1 MNNTEWVVCPV
12 HPLAQLLLVCRVLTL
27 SPLEQLKPEWRCI
40 PRGMSLPP
48 SFRSSPHTL
57 TSMSVCIV
65 CQSVILSFTL
75 ALLPP
80 QSAAVGLMKLRWYHL
95 ASIYVAVYQFWQA
108 VHFSWCLS
116 SMPLFLEMK
125 PVFRRKAWVSFTAEA
140 PPLQIPFNTDSTKA
154 WLPS

>member
-27 SPLEQLKPEWRCI
+27 SALEQLTSEWRYYPEACPFLLGFVALHI
-40 PRGMSLPP
+40 PSQ
-48 SFRSSPHTL
+48 
-57 TSMSVCIV
+57 V
-65 CQSVILSFTL
+65 CQCASTANQSILHLQLYT

-80 QSAAVGLMKLRWYHL
+80 QSAAVGLVKLRRYHL

-125 PVFRRKAWVSFTAEA
+125 PVFRTKGQRELFLGTNE
-140 PPLQIPFNTDSTKA
+140 LPF
-154 WLPS
+154 